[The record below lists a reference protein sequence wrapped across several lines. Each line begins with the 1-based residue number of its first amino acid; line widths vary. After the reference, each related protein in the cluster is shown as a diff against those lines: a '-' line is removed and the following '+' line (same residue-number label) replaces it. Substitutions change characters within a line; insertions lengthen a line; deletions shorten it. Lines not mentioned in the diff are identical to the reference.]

1 MKLFNPFIRLT
12 NKRKGCPLSN
22 TEDEQQ
28 KEDWQRLLVSGD
40 HCAFAEFVDKY
51 QKMVFLCCH
60 TLGLNANESEDV
72 ANETFLAVYKK
83 IGSFAGISKLDT
95 WLWRIAYHK
104 AIDYLRSKGRSGE
117 LLGDFDVQSE
127 AGKNDIADGLECRE
141 QSDLVWQ
148 TVERLPKLWA
158 LSIVLF
164 YREDKSVEE
173 IAKIMKT
180 NKNTVKTYLF
190 RGRERLKKLLEGSF
204 GENTDAYK

>member
-1 MKLFNPFIRLT
+1 
-12 NKRKGCPLSN
+12 
-22 TEDEQQ
+22 
-28 KEDWQRLLVSGD
+28 
-40 HCAFAEFVDKY
+40 
-51 QKMVFLCCH
+51 MVFLCCH